1 MSCRRFTFR
10 TAIVL
15 AFLCVVTF
23 FPAAL
28 MPTAAA
34 QEIHLEVWH
43 SWTGFREPLVDK
55 MLQDFMAEHPHI
67 KVTHRI
73 ASDLHEEFTLAYAG
87 GVAPD
92 IIMVTTKHLVALADQ
107 GVFVELDP
115 WLERDG
121 ISRDIW
127 IPGEITSGEWQGKIY
142 GLPIRTG
149 GESSNVLYYN
159 KDVFAEAGLDGSRAP
174 ATWDEL
180 YNVSRRLV
188 RYDGDDIVLNP
199 IIDITDG
206 ATIRPTLNWMFAG
219 GGRYLS
225 DDLRTVAYNTPETA
239 NMMEWVYNFRREIYR
254 NVGDD
259 RMARSDFFSG
269 RAAMWFSGSEGFSL
283 VWDYDANFPLG
294 AGPRP
299 RAEGSAYCGA
309 NYGTWTYAIPVST
322 PYKEEAWEL
331 LKWLTIREESAGW
344 FLVQQGR
351 PSPVRT
357 FNMNPDYLDVNPYI
371 YVLGEVLE
379 CAAPVPFLPIQDD
392 IGIPLRNAFRQVING
407 EAPAHSALAEAA
419 SVSQAVLEQYWAE
432 RDAKRN

>member
-1 MSCRRFTFR
+1 LYPACPSCLALGSFIPLRRAPNVDRQGKYGVKEVVTVSRRRFTFR

-43 SWTGFREPLVDK
+43 AWTGFREPLVDK

-142 GLPIRTG
+142 GL
-149 GESSNVLYYN
+149 
-159 KDVFAEAGLDGSRAP
+159 GS
-174 ATWDEL
+174 
-180 YNVSRRLV
+180 
-188 RYDGDDIVLNP
+188 
-199 IIDITDG
+199 
-206 ATIRPTLNWMFAG
+206 
-219 GGRYLS
+219 GGRG
-225 DDLRTVAYNTPETA
+225 
-239 NMMEWVYNFRREIYR
+239 
-254 NVGDD
+254 VG
-259 RMARSDFFSG
+259 R
-269 RAAMWFSGSEGFSL
+269 
-283 VWDYDANFPLG
+283 
-294 AGPRP
+294 
-299 RAEGSAYCGA
+299 
-309 NYGTWTYAIPVST
+309 
-322 PYKEEAWEL
+322 
-331 LKWLTIREESAGW
+331 
-344 FLVQQGR
+344 
-351 PSPVRT
+351 
-357 FNMNPDYLDVNPYI
+357 
-371 YVLGEVLE
+371 
-379 CAAPVPFLPIQDD
+379 
-392 IGIPLRNAFRQVING
+392 
-407 EAPAHSALAEAA
+407 
-419 SVSQAVLEQYWAE
+419 
-432 RDAKRN
+432 